1 MDWLEYPSKELWDSR
16 LRWIEELNELCQG
29 QGSYFT
35 GEQSCALLGEVQ
47 MAFCTGAWIAVI
59 ILALAVIESQVKET
73 ELPEFKGNAKKMLH
87 EIDASVELQKLRE
100 RRNALLHVDPEN
112 PAITLDQQWL
122 NRKMLEQ
129 EARNAVKLM
138 FETFYMSPGT

>member
-1 MDWLEYPSKELWDSR
+1 
-16 LRWIEELNELCQG
+16 
-29 QGSYFT
+29 
-35 GEQSCALLGEVQ
+35 